1 MWDLTSWEFD
11 EQQMFCQSQGE
22 FIAGK
27 YKCLLCEK
35 EFVSESGVKYHINT
49 VHAEVRREG
58 QCLPFTQC
66 SLLPSFPAFFFL
78 DNGS

>member
-1 MWDLTSWEFD
+1 
-11 EQQMFCQSQGE
+11 MFHQSQGE
-22 FIAGK
+22 FVAGK

-49 VHAEVRREG
+49 VHAEVRSEG

-66 SLLPSFPAFFFL
+66 SLLLFLPPLSFL
-78 DNGS
+78 SNGSW